1 MMLALEFRTSATE
14 NLTPLPSGKG
24 KKSSVSGTFTKKY
37 WQLTAESKLM
47 FAVVFVLTAIMCGI
61 GFFIFTY
68 YAKKIDEKY
77 DETGRVLAQTVA
89 GQGQLA
95 LSSPN
100 NSGALLKTQ
109 LKRLTHAVLE
119 STPDVAA
126 IEFYDASGQEVYVEV
141 RAGLEKETL
150 ISDYTAPIRQG
161 VKPLGMVH
169 VKLTGD
175 IRAGLITSTKYFLIL
190 PFIGA
195 WLFALL
201 FTFTVSYI
209 WTKHLNVLVNGV
221 RKVSSGEFGFQ
232 IPARELWGQVQ
243 QLAFAFNDMSNR
255 LKVYENQNIESLTF
269 ERNKLEAV
277 LLSIADG
284 VLVCDDQN
292 RVVIL
297 NDTATEMLA
306 IEHPQDFLGT
316 ELEAYISETEEAEQL
331 FQPVLK
337 AFETYQQDLANGK
350 LLSQG
355 NDPFSHLLSL
365 PEKSVRLLLSPIRDS
380 AYNHLGFVMIMHDIT
395 KEREVDKLKTDF
407 ISNVSHELRTPVT
420 TVKSYVD
427 TLYFHRNEL
436 DADTFQEFMETV
448 YVETERLKRL
458 VNDILDFSRLDEG
471 GVALERE
478 WQDVAPIINLT
489 VHSIRVLAEK
499 KELTLTTALESNLPA
514 VFINADAIERVL
526 RNLLSNAIKYT
537 PEGGRIKVK
546 AEVSSNG
553 QALELSVEDNGLGIP
568 AEHLPRIFDRFYRVE
583 NKVHTVKGTGL
594 GLHLVKITIEK
605 HHEGRVFVHS
615 KEGVGSIFG
624 FELPLSPLLTTE
636 QEFSAV

>member
-1 MMLALEFRTSATE
+1 MLALAFRTATHNDPHPKPSASLNPKE
-14 NLTPLPSGKG
+14 RQKLWPLS
-24 KKSSVSGTFTKKY
+24 
-37 WQLTAESKLM
+37 AESKLM

-61 GFFIFTY
+61 GFFIFNY
-68 YAKKIDEKY
+68 YANQIDAKY
-77 DETGRVLAQTVA
+77 DETGKILAQTVA

-95 LSSPN
+95 LS
-100 NSGALLKTQ
+100 NSNSSGVLLKTQ
-109 LKRLTHAVLE
+109 LKRLAHAVLE

-126 IEFYDASGQEVYVEV
+126 IEFYDAKGQEVSVEV
-141 RAGLEKETL
+141 RSGLPKGVL
-150 ISDYTAPIRQG
+150 ISDYTAAIRQG
-161 VKPLGMVH
+161 NHPLGVVH
-169 VKLTGD
+169 VKLTGG

-201 FTFTVSYI
+201 FTFCISYI
-209 WTKHLNVLVNGV
+209 WTKHLKVLVDGV

-232 IPARELWGQVQ
+232 IPAQALWGQVQ

-297 NDTATEMLA
+297 NDTATQMLA
-306 IEHPQDFLGT
+306 IEHPQAFLGT
-316 ELEAYISETEEAEQL
+316 ELGDYISETEEAERL

-337 AFETYQQDLANGK
+337 AFEASQQALDAPA
-350 LLSQG
+350 SA
-355 NDPFSHLLSL
+355 PFSHLLSL
-365 PEKSVRLLLSPIRDS
+365 PEKSLRLLLSPIRDS
-380 AYNHLGFVMIMHDIT
+380 GYNHLGFVMIMHDIT
-395 KEREVDKLKTDF
+395 KERAVDKLKTDF

-471 GVALERE
+471 GVALERD
-478 WQDVAPIINLT
+478 WQDISPIVKLT
-489 VHSIRVLAEK
+489 VQSIRVLAEK
-499 KELTLTTALESNLPA
+499 KNLTLTTALESNLPPLY
-514 VFINADAIERVL
+514 VNADAIERVL

-537 PEGGRIKVK
+537 PEGGKIKVK
-546 AEVSSNG
+546 AEVSASG
-553 QALELSVEDNGLGIP
+553 TGVEISVEDNGLGIP
-568 AEHLPRIFDRFYRVE
+568 VEHLPRIFDRFYRVE

-615 KEGVGSIFG
+615 KEGIGSIFG
-624 FELPLSPLLTTE
+624 FELPLNPTE
-636 QEFSAV
+636 TEEVVQDFF